1 MIRVN
6 NLNRCGFDGIKTT
19 KLSKKKQRQRQGQ
32 NTGNGRMKKM
42 LSSVPKKSISCRSKS
57 TYLSKVE
64 CQPIFGFLNHV
75 SSPFFS
81 KTHFFLSH
89 SRFCSRC
96 LICGKSVC
104 QKTLSGNGGH
114 LPPLTESP
122 LIFSRKIP
130 KRAKDDVFCIK

>member
-1 MIRVN
+1 MN
-6 NLNRCGFDGIKTT
+6 NLKRCGLNAIKTT
-19 KLSKKKQRQRQGQ
+19 KLSRKEKQRQRQGQ
-32 NTGNGRMKKM
+32 NTDNGRMTKM

-89 SRFCSRC
+89 SRFCDRC
-96 LICGKSVC
+96 RSFFFTNITPSLTHMTHRKPYFNLTFSHKEISV
-104 QKTLSGNGGH
+104 K
-114 LPPLTESP
+114 
-122 LIFSRKIP
+122 
-130 KRAKDDVFCIK
+130 

>member
-19 KLSKKKQRQRQGQ
+19 KLSRKKKQRQRQGQ

-114 LPPLTESP
+114 LPPPTPLTESP
-122 LIFSRKIP
+122 LIFSRKNS
-130 KRAKDDVFCIK
+130 

>member
-1 MIRVN
+1 MRSSSRWIATWNNHMIRVN

-19 KLSKKKQRQRQGQ
+19 KLSRKKKQRQRQGQ

-75 SSPFFS
+75 SSPFSQRHISFYH
-81 KTHFFLSH
+81 TQDFATGVDLFFLPTSH
-89 SRFCSRC
+89 HH
-96 LICGKSVC
+96 LHIWHIENL
-104 QKTLSGNGGH
+104 TLTLH
-114 LPPLTESP
+114 FPT
-122 LIFSRKIP
+122 RK
-130 KRAKDDVFCIK
+130 